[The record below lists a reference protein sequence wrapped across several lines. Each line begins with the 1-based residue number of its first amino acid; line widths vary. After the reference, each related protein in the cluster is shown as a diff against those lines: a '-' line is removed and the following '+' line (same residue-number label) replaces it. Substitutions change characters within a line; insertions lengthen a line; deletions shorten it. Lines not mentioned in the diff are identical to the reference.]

1 MSLSKEEIRTKILEF
16 LKTNFFLDI
25 HAAPVAD
32 SDSFLEKGIID
43 STGVLE
49 VINFL
54 QTDFGI
60 EVLDSEL
67 LPENIDSISNLVSYI
82 LKKLENSTNQV

>member
-1 MSLSKEEIRTKILEF
+1 MSFLKEEIRSKILEF
-16 LKTNFFLDI
+16 LANDFFLDI
-25 HAAPVAD
+25 NATPIGD
-32 SDSFLEKGIID
+32 SDSFMEKGIVD

-54 QTDFGI
+54 QTEFGI

-67 LPENIDSISNLVSYI
+67 LPENIDSVGNIVSYI
-82 LKKLENSTNQV
+82 LKKTGDNA

>member
-1 MSLSKEEIRTKILEF
+1 MNLSNEEIRSKILEF
-16 LKTNFFLDI
+16 LKTNFFLDTK
-25 HAAPVAD
+25 ATPLKD
-32 SDSFLEKGIID
+32 SDSFLQKGIID

-67 LPENIDSISNLVSYI
+67 LPENID
-82 LKKLENSTNQV
+82 

>member
-1 MSLSKEEIRTKILEF
+1 MNLSKEEIRAKILEF
-16 LKTNFFLDI
+16 LKTNFFLDTRATPI
-25 HAAPVAD
+25 AD

-54 QTDFGI
+54 RNDFGI

-67 LPENIDSISNLVSYI
+67 LPENIDSVGNIVSYI
-82 LKKLENSTNQV
+82 ARETG